1 MGQKKL
7 WGIVGLAKRYPRCLI
22 DSACQRAMEDG
33 VHSYKHVKAITER
46 LVANALA
53 AIDTQSQQELPPPLT
68 QAHTLIRST
77 DEYGDLF
84 TLCAAQQI
92 PESNGATPRT

>member
-7 WGIVGLAKRYPRCLI
+7 WGIVGLAKQYPRRPI
-22 DSACQRAMEDG
+22 DSACARAIKDG

-46 LVANALA
+46 LVADALLAINASP
-53 AIDTQSQQELPPPLT
+53 QRELPLT
-68 QAHTLIRST
+68 QSHALIRSP

-84 TLCAAQQI
+84 AHYAAQQ
-92 PESNGATPRT
+92 PHTPKDLPHQHK